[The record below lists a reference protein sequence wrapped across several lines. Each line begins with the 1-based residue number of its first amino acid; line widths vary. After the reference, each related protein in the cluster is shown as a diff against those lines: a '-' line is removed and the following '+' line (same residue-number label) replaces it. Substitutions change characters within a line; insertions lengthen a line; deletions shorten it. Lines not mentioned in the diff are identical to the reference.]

1 VDTIPHRE
9 NEEVS
14 MRAVGPAV
22 VQSWR
27 CRCGYDN
34 PLGVPCTRCHR
45 EPPPPPDPKP
55 HPHSP
60 GLDLLEELREHD
72 GDD

>member
-1 VDTIPHRE
+1 
-9 NEEVS
+9 
-14 MRAVGPAV
+14 MRQVASAV

-34 PLGVPCTRCHR
+34 PVAQRCTRCHR
-45 EPPPPPDPKP
+45 EPPPAPDPPP

-60 GLDLLEELREHD
+60 GLDLLDEIRDEAEPQT
-72 GDD
+72 